1 MKDLIVLVADLDT
14 EIAFREIL
22 QRTEALGI
30 RKIDATF
37 RRHPGRD
44 SSCLLDAHEFL
55 RSFHN
60 QFLRCLVAFDK
71 DGCGQETQSRE
82 QLENRV
88 ESLLEINGWRQ
99 RSAALV
105 LDPELEVW
113 VWSESPHVSKA
124 LGFSNLNETKRFL
137 QEKGF
142 DLDQRSKPLRPKEA
156 MREALKK
163 NQKRP
168 SAAIF
173 GQLAKAVSLRNCQ
186 DPAFEK
192 LKRVLGEWFPA

>member
-1 MKDLIVLVADLDT
+1 MNDLIVLVADLDT
-14 EIAFREIL
+14 ETALREIL
-22 QRTEALGI
+22 QRPEALGI
-30 RKIDATF
+30 RKIAVTF

-55 RSFHN
+55 RPFQN

-71 DGCGQETQSRE
+71 DGCGQEPQPRE

-88 ESLLEINGWRQ
+88 ESLLETSGWRQ
-99 RSAALV
+99 RSAAVV
-105 LDPELEVW
+105 LDPELEAW

-124 LGFSNLNETKRFL
+124 LGFSDLNETKRFL
-137 QEKGF
+137 EERGF

-156 MREALKK
+156 MKAALKQNRK
-163 NQKRP
+163 HS

-173 GQLAKAVSLRNCQ
+173 GRLAKAVSLKNCQ

-192 LKRVLGEWFPA
+192 LRRILGEWFPV